1 MIPLSKTGS
10 VSVNLD
16 DFEFVAIPK
25 RLICNLFLLTYKRV
39 WAIARN

>member
-25 RLICNLFLLTYKRV
+25 RLICNFFLSNILRV
-39 WAIARN
+39 WAAARN

>member
-25 RLICNLFLLTYKRV
+25 RLICNFFLSILRV
-39 WAIARN
+39 WAVARN